1 MTCRFCSHSRVAT
14 PQDSQEAK
22 LLPDEVASANGHA
35 SDLATHSN
43 VVLDSEDEDYP
54 DQTDSTIQIP
64 RAANLND
71 QDHCTSH
78 DYCEHRG
85 TSERPALQVRFQSR
99 VRIAAGIGR
108 RLRRFS
114 DGLPSNASSISES
127 TSSSSISVPLRT
139 PDSEGTRGWAPLGRR
154 ISQLAS
160 RADAVHGNTTRGRC
174 RVNENGSIRNKS
186 RSLSFPDSE
195 NERTRLVSFYNG
207 YSYTTNAHRH
217 SQEAWRKQVADVTFG
232 KWPWRLFNRHW
243 WWWKVEPIL
252 CCFYICE
259 DPADGE
265 T

>member
-1 MTCRFCSHSRVAT
+1 MQKLFTHT
-14 PQDSQEAK
+14 PAQ
-22 LLPDEVASANGHA
+22 H
-35 SDLATHSN
+35 
-43 VVLDSEDEDYP
+43 
-54 DQTDSTIQIP
+54 
-64 RAANLND
+64 
-71 QDHCTSH
+71 DH
-78 DYCEHRG
+78 CEHRG

-232 KWPWRLFNRHW
+232 KWPWRLFNRHVRAYRSDPFAVLVHPYIIHSVVV
-243 WWWKVEPIL
+243 VESGAHPL
-252 CCFYICE
+252 LFLHMRRSCRGG
-259 DPADGE
+259 DV